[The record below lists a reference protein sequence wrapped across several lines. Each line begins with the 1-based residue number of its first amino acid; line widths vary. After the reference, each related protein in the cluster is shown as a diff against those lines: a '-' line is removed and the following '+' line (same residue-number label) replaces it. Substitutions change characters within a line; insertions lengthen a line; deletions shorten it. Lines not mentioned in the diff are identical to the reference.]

1 MIFFTKFGDSFCE
14 SPNLV
19 TNIVTILVSF
29 FETIDSGKYCE
40 KSFTKFSDDF
50 WESPNL
56 VIYIVMKFVTNFVDK
71 FSNNLA
77 KK

>member
-1 MIFFTKFGDSFCE
+1 M
-14 SPNLV
+14 V

-29 FETIDSGKYCE
+29 FKTIDSGKYCE

-56 VIYIVMKFVTNFVDK
+56 VMYIVIKFVTNFVDK